1 MHLKSLTL
9 KGFKSFA
16 DTTTLEFEPGVN
28 VVVGPNGSGKS
39 NVVDAIAW
47 VLGMQAPTMV
57 RAQKMDDIVFA
68 GSASRRTLG
77 RAEVSLVIDN
87 HSGALPIDFTEVTIS
102 RTLFRSGQSEYT
114 LNGAACRL
122 RDITEL
128 LSDAGIGHTQ
138 HTIVSQGQ
146 IEETL
151 NAGPMVLRMILEEAA
166 GMLKHRRRRE
176 QAERQLAEVETNLVR
191 AGDLLREVRRQIKP
205 LKQQAQAAQAHADT
219 LALLTQ
225 LQQYQMGQDIAEL
238 TNQRR
243 GIAAGLKSV
252 SDEENLLARQLE
264 QLDGA
269 IAESEQKLSHAGQD
283 EAVEDTLQLEAR
295 RDQAREQM
303 SKLHEQLAQMDQQ
316 VSASQVGEAIAS
328 YEAELEQLAGELEAV
343 SRQDEELQ
351 AQARELDLGEAELER
366 ELGSADSAPADTAN
380 RLDLTNARRRHIEQL
395 LHTAHSQA
403 ADAEADRRYFASRAE
418 ALAATIADVRARSG
432 AQALA
437 EFDGVL
443 GTLLELVA
451 PDAGWELAFEAA
463 IEEAVAAVVINNLSN
478 AKSAL
483 EHLMSQGVS
492 GTILVADGPAGSS
505 GSASSPSS
513 PTSSPSSPT
522 GSPSSRPSI
531 PIPPGHTALRPHIQ
545 TDSPEA
551 AALLDML
558 LDGVVVTESY
568 QDAVKAAEQHSQ
580 LCVVTRGGDRFGV
593 GGWWQVGVSRTG
605 ASQSAWEEAVSK
617 EQAAEQQRSQHQAEV
632 AKLTSALAQA
642 ETAVRQRGELELK
655 LSALDER
662 RQMLS
667 ARKQERERQL
677 EAGREQSEKLAS
689 QLKELEQ
696 QRQVSQSLL
705 ESLEAEVAAADAE
718 LGEVRQRRSQQSQQV
733 QSLIGSLETERGERR
748 KLSEQLSGLQQ
759 KSLQLTT
766 EETEASV
773 RLENLIVSLRRDL
786 KLEPAQAMAMA
797 PPVLADGTEL
807 SGRQELADKIA
818 QLQEELAVLGTVNPL
833 ALREYEQLAER
844 ERHQKAQSDDI
855 KAARKKVRDAIAEAN
870 AEISNEFW
878 LAFED
883 VSANFA
889 QLFGKLFPGGVGKLQ
904 LTEPENLL
912 ETGVEILAQPFDK
925 KVSRLS
931 LLSGGERSLVALA
944 FLFAVF
950 MSRPSPFYVLD
961 EVDAALDQINIGR
974 YLGILDDLNSQLV
987 IITHQRLTVERA
999 DCLWG
1004 VSMPAGG
1011 VSKVVSQ
1018 RVSEAV

>member
-1 MHLKSLTL
+1 MYLKSLTL

-47 VLGMQAPTMV
+47 VLGMQAPTAV

-87 HSGALPIDFTEVTIS
+87 HSGALPLDFTEVTIS

-225 LQQYQMGQDIAEL
+225 LQQYQMGQEIAEL

-243 GIAAGLKSV
+243 SIAAGLKSV
-252 SDEENLLARQLE
+252 TDEEDLLARQLE

-269 IAESEQKLSHAGQD
+269 IVESEQKLSQAGQD

-316 VSASQVGEAIAS
+316 VSASQMGEAIAG
-328 YEAELEQLAGELEAV
+328 YEAELEQLTGELDQVAK
-343 SRQDEELQ
+343 QDGELQ
-351 AQARELDLGEAELER
+351 AQARELDLSEAELER
-366 ELGSADSAPADTAN
+366 EIGGMQSAGDAVN
-380 RLDLTNARRRHIEQL
+380 RLDLSNARRRHIEQQ

-403 ADAEADRRYFASRAE
+403 AEAEADRRYFASRAE

-451 PDAGWELAFEAA
+451 PETGWELAFEAA
-463 IEEAVAAVVINNLSN
+463 IEEAVAAVVINNMSN

-492 GTILVADGPAGSS
+492 GTILVAD
-505 GSASSPSS
+505 SPSAQS
-513 PTSSPSSPT
+513 AHPST
-522 GSPSSRPSI
+522 
-531 PIPPGHTALRPHIQ
+531 PIPSGHTPLRPHIQ
-545 TDSPEA
+545 TDSSEA

-558 LDGVVVTESY
+558 LDGVVVTENY
-568 QDAVKAAEQHSQ
+568 QEALKTAEQHSQ
-580 LCVVTRGGDRFGV
+580 LCVVTRGGDRFGA

-605 ASQSAWEEAVSK
+605 ASQSAWEEAVSN
-617 EQAAEQQRSQHQAEV
+617 EQAAAHKRSQHQAEIS
-632 AKLTSALAQA
+632 KLTEALGQA
-642 ETAVRQRGELELK
+642 ETAVRRRGELELK

-667 ARKQERERQL
+667 ARIQERERQL
-677 EAGREQSEKLAS
+677 EAGREQSKKLAS
-689 QLKELEQ
+689 QLQELEQ
-696 QRQVSQSLL
+696 QRKVSQTLL
-705 ESLEAEVAAADAE
+705 ESLETEVAAADAE
-718 LGEVRQRRSQQSQQV
+718 LREVRQHRSQQSQQV

-748 KLSEQLSGLQQ
+748 KLSEQLTQLQQ
-759 KSLQLTT
+759 RSLQLNT

-773 RLENLIVSLRRDL
+773 RLENLNVSLRRDL

-807 SGRQELADKIA
+807 SDRAELADKIA

-833 ALREYEQLAER
+833 ALREYEQLSER
-844 ERHQKAQSDDI
+844 ERHQKAQADDI

-883 VSANFA
+883 VSAHFA
-889 QLFGKLFPGGVGKLQ
+889 QLFDKLFPGGVGKLQ

-912 ETGVEILAQPFDK
+912 ETGVEIMAQPFDK

-1018 RVSEAV
+1018 RVAEAV

>member
-252 SDEENLLARQLE
+252 SDEENLLARRLE

-269 IAESEQKLSHAGQD
+269 IAESEQKLSQAGQD

-295 RDQAREQM
+295 RDQAREEM

-328 YEAELEQLAGELEAV
+328 YEAELEQLAGELDVV
-343 SRQDEELQ
+343 SQQDEELQ
-351 AQARELDLGEAELER
+351 AQARELDLSEAELER
-366 ELGSADSAPADTAN
+366 EIGSAETASAAPGSADTAS

-403 ADAEADRRYFASRAE
+403 AEAEADRRYFASRAE

-451 PDAGWELAFEAA
+451 PEAGWELAFEAA
-463 IEEAVAAVVINNLSN
+463 IEEAVAAVVINNMSN

-492 GTILVADGPAGSS
+492 GTILVADSPAG
-505 GSASSPSS
+505 SPSS
-513 PTSSPSSPT
+513 PSRPDNPSNPDSPSS
-522 GSPSSRPSI
+522 PSI
-531 PIPPGHTALRPHIQ
+531 PIPSGQIPLRPHIQ

-558 LDGVVVTESY
+558 LDGVVVTEDY
-568 QDAVKAAEQHSQ
+568 TEAVKAAEEHSQ
-580 LCVVTRGGDRFGV
+580 LCVVTRGGDRFAA

-605 ASQSAWEEAVSK
+605 ASQSAWEEAVSQ
-617 EQAAEQQRSQHQAEV
+617 EQAATEKRSQHQAEI

-667 ARKQERERQL
+667 ARKQEREQQL

-696 QRQVSQSLL
+696 QRQASQSLL

-718 LGEVRQRRSQQSQQV
+718 LSEVRQRRSQQSQQV

-748 KLSEQLSGLQQ
+748 KLSEQLTALQQ

-797 PPVLADGTEL
+797 APVLADGTEL

-855 KAARKKVRDAIAEAN
+855 KAAHKKVRDAIAEAN

-883 VSANFA
+883 VSANFS
-889 QLFGKLFPGGVGKLQ
+889 QLFAKLFPGGVGKLQ